1 MPPNRFDFL
10 PAAQWFSAAHTV
22 GEAFDSALLAYAAQP
37 VFFGHG
43 FADAEHEINVILHHV
58 LTESSSSFDSI
69 TRLVEEN
76 SDMGT
81 GYEAYDDQCA
91 TPLNDTQRAR
101 LTSILT
107 ARLIDRRP
115 LPYVLKEAWQGE
127 FAFFVDERVLIPRSY
142 IAELLFD
149 GLVPWVSETS
159 TPLEILD
166 LCCGS
171 GCLGIIAAHMFPYV
185 RKVTLAD
192 ISGEALDVAQINVN
206 RYFIDQKKP
215 QLRLVRSDVFDELRM
230 ERFDLILSNPPYVTD
245 ASMRALPAEYRHE
258 PALALAAGEDG
269 LSVVDRIL
277 AEAPERLKP
286 GGVLVVEVGNN
297 QELVMRSHPR
307 APLTWLDTPTSEGAV
322 FITTREDLLAWR

>member
-10 PAAQWFSAAHTV
+10 PAAQWFATARTV

-69 TRLVEEN
+69 ARLVEEN

-91 TPLNDTQRAR
+91 TPINDGQRAR

-258 PALALAAGEDG
+258 PALALAAGDDG
-269 LSVVDRIL
+269 MSVVDRIL